1 MFSGYLV
8 CHLHRYLHE
17 RLLTPTKQAALYT
30 GMGGV
35 GGLSG
40 WRWLF
45 IFDGVI
51 TLPMALWG
59 AYRWIDTTCLHLW
72 NVPLT
77 RLTGRILRTSGP
89 SKHNSCPLAEA

>member
-8 CHLHRYLHE
+8 RYLHHCTHKTS
-17 RLLTPTKQAALYT
+17 LTKQKQAALYT

-45 IFDGVI
+45 VFDGVI

-59 AYRWIDTTCLHLW
+59 AC
-72 NVPLT
+72 VPVTYPTNFHSEHASLT
-77 RLTGRILRTSGP
+77 HP
-89 SKHNSCPLAEA
+89 SDG

>member
-8 CHLHRYLHE
+8 RHSDRYVHKMS
-17 RLLTPTKQAALYT
+17 LTKRKQAALYT

-35 GGLSG
+35 GGISG

-59 AYRWIDTTCLHLW
+59 AYQWSSPQIFLWIMYH
-72 NVPLT
+72 
-77 RLTGRILRTSGP
+77 
-89 SKHNSCPLAEA
+89 